1 MYILSMYFLFMY
13 VPSKTQRKG
22 IPIGTFIVFWI
33 TQGITPQSTNIHV
46 DRLKSGVLYTRKTQV
61 FGNPCFQNLAR
72 SKKNVGNHLPIEL
85 NGFNHFSGVF
95 SRGAMV
101 CHGLPESW
109 SLVGLCFGWVLRG
122 HHVLF
127 KAPFAK
133 FPTFKVG
140 PHNTFFDQPGHR
152 DARNAD
158 CSVQS
163 PFGYQVHGGWPAMYC
178 NQKLKPTAT
187 FNSGVMSESGVNIP
201 VKFLQ

>member
-1 MYILSMYFLFMY
+1 MYLAKPKERVSQL
-13 VPSKTQRKG
+13 VPSSRCFLDHTGDNPTIYQYSRGQVEIRGSLHKENTGFWKPLFPESRK
-22 IPIGTFIVFWI
+22 V
-33 TQGITPQSTNIHV
+33 
-46 DRLKSGVLYTRKTQV
+46 
-61 FGNPCFQNLAR
+61 
-72 SKKNVGNHLPIEL
+72 KKNVGNHLPIEL

-178 NQKLKPTAT
+178 NQKFKPTAT